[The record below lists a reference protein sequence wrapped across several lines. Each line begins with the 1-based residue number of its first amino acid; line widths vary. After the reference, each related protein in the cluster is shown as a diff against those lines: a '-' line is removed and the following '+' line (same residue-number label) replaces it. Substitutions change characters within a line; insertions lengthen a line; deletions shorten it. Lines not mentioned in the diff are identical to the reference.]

1 MPSSPEVNRIK
12 VAGAA
17 YAKRFLALKYSE
29 EYVEL
34 YQAYLRNRGIKPRSS
49 QRTPI
54 VDEREIL
61 KERSIIEQE
70 GN

>member
-12 VAGAA
+12 VAAAA
-17 YAKRFLALKYSE
+17 YAKTFLSRKYHQ
-29 EYVEL
+29 EYTEL
-34 YQAYLRNRGIKPRSS
+34 YQAYLLNRGVSPRRSPNS
-49 QRTPI
+49 VL

-61 KERSIIEQE
+61 KEKE